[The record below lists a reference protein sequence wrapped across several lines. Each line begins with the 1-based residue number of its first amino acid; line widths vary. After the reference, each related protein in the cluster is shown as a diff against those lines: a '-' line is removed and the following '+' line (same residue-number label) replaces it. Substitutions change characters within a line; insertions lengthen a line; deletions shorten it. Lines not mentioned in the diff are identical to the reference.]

1 MRTEP
6 TAAELIDLVVAI
18 PGVSGIEP
26 GVGTTLRTLDS
37 RIRRAGAGANHFGL
51 HVDRADGT
59 VTVEVCLDR
68 SRPVRE
74 CVREIQL
81 VLREALG
88 KSVPAGTEWQV
99 RVQSLDMGSP
109 DPRREGDSS

>member
-1 MRTEP
+1 MSTEP
-6 TAAELIDLVVAI
+6 TAAELIDLVVAT

-37 RIRRAGAGANHFGL
+37 RIRRADAEANHFGV
-51 HVDRADGT
+51 HVDRADAT

-74 CVREIQL
+74 CVRAIQL
-81 VLREALG
+81 ALREALDG
-88 KSVPAGTEWQV
+88 TMPARTEWRV
-99 RVQSLDMGSP
+99 RVQSLET
-109 DPRREGDSS
+109 R